1 MANLAQLLTHPLGR
15 AAAILAAVAVF
26 FGTVSPYGAVTYLP
40 LWART
45 SYWFMLI
52 VAGVAVQ
59 WAAARALRGRI
70 RSTWARFALE
80 TVLATPT
87 PFLLILGTQ
96 QLIARPVPQH
106 FHGQL
111 LAYTWVIMAALW
123 ALRPHPF
130 SPPSDAAPEER
141 PTSPDGEADAVRAF
155 RARLPLEHRDAELY
169 AVSAEDH
176 YVRVHT
182 AAGTTMI
189 LQRLSDAE
197 QLLATLDGVR
207 VHRSWWVAR
216 TGVASMTRARGKF
229 DLRLKSGASVPV
241 SRAGAAR
248 VRQQGWL

>member
-15 AAAILAAVAVF
+15 ATAILAAVALF
-26 FGTVSPYGAVTYLP
+26 FGTVSPYDAVTYLP
-40 LWART
+40 LWARA

-59 WAAARALRGRI
+59 WAAARALRERI
-70 RSTWARFALE
+70 RPTWARFTVE
-80 TVLATPT
+80 TLLSTPL

-96 QLIARPVPQH
+96 QLIGRPVPPD
-106 FHGQL
+106 FHARL
-111 LAYTWVIMAALW
+111 VAYTWVIVTALW
-123 ALRPHPF
+123 ALRPLPF
-130 SPPSDAAPEER
+130 SRPGNASPEAPVAPS
-141 PTSPDGEADAVRAF
+141 DGEADAVRAF
-155 RARLPLEHRDAELY
+155 RARLPLEHREAELY

-182 AAGTTMI
+182 AVGTTMI

-216 TGVASMTRARGKF
+216 AGVASVTRASGKL

-248 VRQQGWL
+248 VREHGWL

>member
-1 MANLAQLLTHPLGR
+1 MPKVAQLLTHPLGR
-15 AAAILAAVAVF
+15 ATAILLAVAVF

-40 LWART
+40 LWARA
-45 SYWFMLI
+45 SYWFMLV
-52 VAGVAVQ
+52 VAVVAVQ
-59 WAAARALRGRI
+59 WTAARALRARV
-70 RSTWARFALE
+70 RAQWARFALE
-80 TVLATPT
+80 TLLSTPL
-87 PFLLILGTQ
+87 PYLLILGTQ
-96 QLIARPVPQH
+96 QLIGRPVPQS

-111 LAYTWVIMAALW
+111 WAYTWVIVAALW
-123 ALRPHPF
+123 ALRPLPF
-130 SPPSDAAPEER
+130 TPSGASPLEAPVSDR
-141 PTSPDGEADAVRAF
+141 EADAVRAF
-155 RARLPLEHRDAELY
+155 RARLPLAHRDAELY

-182 AAGTTMI
+182 AAGTSLV

-216 TGVASMTRARGKF
+216 RGVASIARIGGKL

-248 VRQQGWL
+248 VRDKGWL